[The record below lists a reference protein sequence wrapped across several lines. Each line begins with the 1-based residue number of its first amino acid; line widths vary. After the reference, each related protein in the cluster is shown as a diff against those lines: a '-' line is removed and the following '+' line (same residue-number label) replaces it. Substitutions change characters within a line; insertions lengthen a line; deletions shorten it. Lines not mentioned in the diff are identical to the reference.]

1 MEYTNL
7 RENWTDIEIW
17 NRNMK
22 EWRARAVYTVFTILL
37 TLITWDLIEKQEITE
52 KKVCWNRRLRH
63 TCTLVLF
70 HANFMQS
77 LSVFFCF
84 CFCFFGDS
92 FLFFLFYL
100 VNVSREGRVFEVV
113 LTVRGQMTYLGE
125 ERVVRG
131 RELEVGRDYTEL

>member
-1 MEYTNL
+1 MQ
-7 RENWTDIEIW
+7 ISC
-17 NRNMK
+17 K
-22 EWRARAVYTVFTILL
+22 A
-37 TLITWDLIEKQEITE
+37 
-52 KKVCWNRRLRH
+52 C
-63 TCTLVLF
+63 LF
-70 HANFMQS
+70 F
-77 LSVFFCF
+77 LFLFLF
-84 CFCFFGDS
+84 FFGDS